1 MRTEG
6 DLIKI
11 NEWLLPLSWLYGIGV
26 RFRNWLFDVGI
37 KKSKAFSIPVISV
50 GNITV
55 GGSGKTP
62 HVEYLIRLLQDKM
75 QIAVLSRGYKR
86 KSKGYVLADKDTT
99 MPEIGDEP
107 FQMHKKF
114 PTIHV
119 AVDTKRARGIENILN
134 EEATKDTDVI
144 LLDDAFQHRYVKP
157 SINILLV
164 DYHRLI
170 IYDKMLPA
178 GRLREPLSGKNRAD
192 IVIITKC
199 PKDLKPMEFRVLT
212 KAMDLYPFQQLFFT
226 CINYDTPTGVF
237 TGKKIETEEESTIQ
251 EGEAVLDKALTGLKK
266 YHALLLTGIA
276 SPKQMEH
283 DLKPM
288 VKSMVSLSFGDHHRF
303 KSKDIDRINK
313 TFEQLPEPRIIIT
326 TEKDAVR
333 LKESEGLYEKV
344 KNSMYE
350 LPIKVSFM
358 LEQEENFNEK
368 IISYV
373 RKNSRNSILA
383 KRKDE
388 HKPEDCNHSGNRSR
402 TISFRNN

>member
-11 NEWLLPLSWLYGIGV
+11 NEWLLPLSWIYGSIV
-26 RFRNWLFDVGI
+26 RFRNWLFDIGV
-37 KKSKAFSIPVISV
+37 KKSKSFALPVISV

-62 HVEYLIRLLQDKM
+62 HVEYLVRLLQDKVK
-75 QIAVLSRGYKR
+75 IAVLSRGYKR
-86 KSKGYVLADKDTT
+86 KSRGYVLAEEDTEMKD
-99 MPEIGDEP
+99 IGDEP
-107 FQMHKKF
+107 FQMHQKF
-114 PTIHV
+114 PGIYV
-119 AVDTKRARGIENILN
+119 AVDAKRVRGIQHLQDD
-134 EEATKDTDVI
+134 EETKDVEVI

-157 SINILLV
+157 GINILLV

-170 IYDKMLPA
+170 IYDKILPA

-192 IVIITKC
+192 IVIVTKC

-212 KAMDLYPFQQLFFT
+212 KAMNLYPFQKLYFT
-226 CINYDTPTGVF
+226 CINYDKPIGIF
-237 TGKKIETEEESTIQ
+237 NEQ
-251 EGEAVLDKALTGLKK
+251 QLDLDSLKDK
-266 YHALLLTGIA
+266 NVMLLTGIA

-283 DLKPM
+283 DLTPM
-288 VKSMVSLSFGDHHRF
+288 VKTLTSVSFGDHHHF
-303 KSKDIDRINK
+303 KSKDIDRINEI
-313 TFEQLPEPRIIIT
+313 FESMPEPRLIIT

-333 LKESEGLYEKV
+333 LRDSEGLYEIV
-344 KNSMYE
+344 KDNLYA

-358 LEQEENFNEK
+358 QDQEENFNEK

-373 RKNSRNSILA
+373 RKNSRNSILV
-383 KRKDE
+383 KRKDDN
-388 HKPEDCNHSGNRSR
+388 KSEDSNHSGNRPR

>member
-11 NEWLLPLSWLYGIGV
+11 NDWLLPFSWIYGSIV
-26 RFRNWLFDVGI
+26 RFRNWLFDMGL
-37 KKSKAFSIPVISV
+37 KKSKSFSIPIISV

-62 HVEYLIRLLQDKM
+62 HVEYLIRLLHDKAK
-75 QIAVLSRGYKR
+75 IAVLSRGYKR
-86 KSKGYVLADKDTT
+86 KSHGYVLAEESTT

-107 FQMHKKF
+107 FQMHQKF
-114 PTIHV
+114 SDIYV
-119 AVDTKRARGIENILN
+119 AVDAKRARGIENLQN
-134 EEATKDTDVI
+134 DEATKDVDVV

-157 SINILLV
+157 GINILLV

-212 KAMDLYPFQQLFFT
+212 KAMDLYPFQKLYFT
-226 CINYDTPTGVF
+226 CIDYDTPKGVF
-237 TGKKIETEEESTIQ
+237 EEKQIE
-251 EGEAVLDKALTGLKK
+251 LDKLQD
-266 YHALLLTGIA
+266 YHVLLLTGIA

-288 VKSMVSLSFGDHHRF
+288 TKDITNLSFGDHHSF
-303 KSKDIDRINK
+303 KGKDIDRINDA
-313 TFEQLPEPRIIIT
+313 FESMPEPRIIIT

-333 LKESEGLYEKV
+333 LRETEGLYEKV
-344 KNSMYE
+344 KSNMYE

-358 LEQEENFNEK
+358 LDQQDNFNEK

-383 KRKDE
+383 KRKDDN
-388 HKPEDCNHSGNRSR
+388 KSKDSYHSGNRSR